1 MDSKDGPKYTTV
13 GSLVNPNAAP
23 LQAPTRRGRAVKWP
37 MTSEIGNS
45 SSQSSSFPFGL
56 DVRSTP
62 VDNPSLHYSPL
73 QQNTD
78 RAVSPTTE
86 YSTRSL
92 PITARPS
99 LLSARVASS
108 SKHGKDSML
117 SFDDSGD
124 DIFVDDDSLKH
135 MSVKTLTNLAS
146 YENPKQKSA
155 QNILSRARD
164 TSKALQFAD
173 QASSSSNILQ
183 SDGVAE
189 ADSRPSST
197 YSSIL
202 SKGPGAPRPL
212 TAGPPGLRQ
221 HKPAT
226 IEVPATARRSAP
238 LADVSVSGQG
248 LLKAPARITT
258 GQSTSQRSSSQKSYP
273 LVPVK
278 QKHNETLPSSKVF
291 DSIPAE
297 EARKY
302 YQNGLLPANFNY
314 SPQPLTVFGY
324 SSSSK
329 RYLYRFAGENRDKI
343 LSRDEAVDALWNEG
357 AAMFYKSI
365 DQAIVEQN
373 RKSFQAEMGLQGLQN
388 DLPRKIVGPGL
399 SVEEANCM
407 SAQELAA
414 PLLSMAF
421 QTLIGESFAKE
432 GNAPRFHYF
441 A

>member
-62 VDNPSLHYSPL
+62 VDNTSLHYSPL

-92 PITARPS
+92 PITARPG
-99 LLSARVASS
+99 LLSTQVASNN
-108 SKHGKDSML
+108 KHGKDNML

-173 QASSSSNILQ
+173 QASLSSNILQ

-226 IEVPATARRSAP
+226 TDNPATARRSAP
-238 LADVSVSGQG
+238 VADVSVSGQG
-248 LLKAPARITT
+248 LLKAPARVTT

-273 LVPVK
+273 VAPVK
-278 QKHNETLPSSKVF
+278 QKHNETPSSSKVF

-314 SPQPLTVFGY
+314 SPSPLTAFGY
-324 SSSSK
+324 NSSSK
-329 RYLYRFAGENRDKI
+329 RYLYRFKGENRDI

-365 DQAIVEQN
+365 DEAIAEQN
-373 RKSFQAEMGLQGLQN
+373 HKSFQAEMGLQGQRN
-388 DLPRKIVGPGL
+388 ALPRKIVGPGL

-407 SAQELAA
+407 SAQDLAA

-421 QTLIGESFAKE
+421 QTLIGDSFAKE
-432 GNAPRFHYF
+432 GNSPRFHYF